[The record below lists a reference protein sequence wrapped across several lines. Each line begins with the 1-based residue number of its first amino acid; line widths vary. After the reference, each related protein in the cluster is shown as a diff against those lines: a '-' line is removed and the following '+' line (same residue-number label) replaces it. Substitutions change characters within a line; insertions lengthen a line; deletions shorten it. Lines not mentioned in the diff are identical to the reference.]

1 MLNIKALSIVLADKI
16 VAFLGSW
23 KFIVIQSSLLT
34 IWLIINILGL
44 THFDPYP
51 FILLNLFLSFEAAY
65 ATPLILMSANRQS
78 EKDRE
83 HLLHDIKLDEDSYA
97 IVLNIK
103 QLLAEV
109 QEDLELDRQTLKNHS
124 QLKED
129 HIELKSHLTNIRE
142 DMAELKKIISEKLG

>member
-1 MLNIKALSIVLADKI
+1 
-16 VAFLGSW
+16 
-23 KFIVIQSSLLT
+23 
-34 IWLIINILGL
+34 
-44 THFDPYP
+44 
-51 FILLNLFLSFEAAY
+51 LSFEAAY

-129 HIELKSHLTNIRE
+129 HTELKGHLTNIRE